1 MAITTNDIFWKSY
14 PDSNLKHGILSI
26 EDRVLDPRSMTEQKS
41 KVGTAEG
48 IIAFQSLDAVQ
59 RGALSKQLKVVVYKA
74 GEFVVHHTGN
84 ERDVFFIVS
93 GSIRV
98 CMMSV
103 CGKEVQF
110 EDLESGEMFGEI
122 AALDGKERTSN
133 CVALTETKLAIM
145 SQTDFLAALD
155 TYNGFN
161 RYIVKRLTYMLRT
174 HMGRVFEFSTRNV
187 KDRVR
192 FEVFRIGM
200 RAEGDP
206 SQDIVIK
213 DVPTHADIASRI
225 SSHREAVT
233 RELKQLE
240 KDGVITWKP
249 GNYVI
254 HKLNEL
260 TTPAPE

>member
-1 MAITTNDIFWKSY
+1 
-14 PDSNLKHGILSI
+14 
-26 EDRVLDPRSMTEQKS
+26 MTEQPGKN
-41 KVGTAEG
+41 GIAEG
-48 IIAFQSLDAVQ
+48 IAAFQSLDSVQ
-59 RGALSKQLKVVVYKA
+59 RGALSKQLTVAKFRA
-74 GEFVVHHTGN
+74 GDFVVRHSAA
-84 ERDVFFIVS
+84 ERDVYFIVS
-93 GSIRV
+93 GTIRV
-98 CMMSV
+98 CMLSS

-133 CVALTETKLAIM
+133 CIALTETTLAVL

-161 RYIVKRLTYMLRT
+161 RYIVKRLTSMLRS
-174 HMGRVFEFSTRNV
+174 HMGRVFEFSTRSV

-192 FEVFRIGM
+192 FEVFRMGV
-200 RAEGDP
+200 RADGDP
-206 SQDIVIK
+206 MQDIVIS

-249 GNYVI
+249 GNYII
-254 HKLNEL
+254 HKLDQLTAL
-260 TTPAPE
+260 TTD